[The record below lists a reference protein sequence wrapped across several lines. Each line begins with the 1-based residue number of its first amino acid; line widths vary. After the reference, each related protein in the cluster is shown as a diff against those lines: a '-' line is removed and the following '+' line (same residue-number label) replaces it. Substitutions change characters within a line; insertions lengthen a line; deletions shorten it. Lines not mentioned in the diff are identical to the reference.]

1 MAKMN
6 FSGATSEEKA
16 AFYEGVEHG
25 RNDPD
30 VHAYYAGVGYGKKS
44 GGSRHVGFKSQSERA
59 AFDRGFDAR
68 DRHFIAV
75 EKEEPSWI
83 EKLFGLSKKKKKASN
98 AKRRV
103 SKKTPAKKRKTR
115 KFRKR
120 K

>member
-25 RNDPD
+25 RNDPE

-83 EKLFGLSKKKKKASN
+83 EKLFGLSKKKKASN